1 MSSTYSQELADS
13 VSGSNEQECGQS
25 RSAKSIHSADECSPS
40 TGQASRSSTMYEHSP
55 PIALQQMEFFPTQS
69 AEDSPAKTSVMRD
82 RAPDLT
88 AIGAASGLNMP
99 ELLARFD
106 RALSSW
112 KTSQRCLVEEW
123 EPFSEVWPRS
133 GMMRSGTAY
142 RLQPLVPYTPEIA
155 FGLLPTPN
163 ATAFKGGRLSPRRG
177 KANPER
183 NNFQDFCSL
192 VLGMRYPLPEFSEP
206 IMGYPRGWTWPEIDP
221 SETQSTQRFPKSSD
235 EPSSRRKKQSEP
247 SHDES

>member
-1 MSSTYSQELADS
+1 MSSTSSQELAAS
-13 VSGSNEQECGQS
+13 ASGSKELECEPS
-25 RSAKSIHSADECSPS
+25 RSVKRTSTARRFLPSDGQQSPS
-40 TGQASRSSTMYEHSP
+40 TMMSEPSQ
-55 PIALQQMEFFPTQS
+55 PIALRQMEFFPMSS
-69 AEDSPAKTSVMRD
+69 AEDSRAKTSVMRD

-88 AIGAASGLNMP
+88 ALAVDYGSNTP

-106 RALSSW
+106 RASSSW
-112 KTSQRCLVEEW
+112 RTSQRCLIEEW

-133 GMMRSGTAY
+133 GMMRSGTAFQ
-142 RLQPLVPYTPEIA
+142 LLPLVPYTPEIA

-163 ATAFKGGRLSPRRG
+163 ATSFKGGRLSPRAG

-206 IMGYPRGWTWPEIDP
+206 IMGYPRGWTLPEIELL
-221 SETQSTQRFPKSSD
+221 ETRSTQQSQNSSGG
-235 EPSSRRKKQSEP
+235 QS
-247 SHDES
+247 